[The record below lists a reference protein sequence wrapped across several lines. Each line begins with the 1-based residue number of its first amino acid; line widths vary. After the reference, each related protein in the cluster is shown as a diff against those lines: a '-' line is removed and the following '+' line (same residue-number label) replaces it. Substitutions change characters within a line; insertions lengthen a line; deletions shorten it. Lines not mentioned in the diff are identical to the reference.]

1 MKEPVIV
8 DSACLIGLERVTR
21 LDLLP
26 TLFDSI
32 IAPPEVEREF
42 GSSLTWLQSIAPT
55 NQALIAKLRT
65 LVDAGE
71 AEAIVLAHELGHLVV
86 LDDQQARNVGTSL
99 GLRVSGTLGLL
110 VKAKTAGVIPVVKP
124 LITTLETNGFY
135 LSQAVKEKILRLAG
149 E

>member
-8 DSACLIGLERVTR
+8 DSACLIGLECINR

-26 TLFDSI
+26 ALFDPI
-32 IAPPEVEREF
+32 IAPPEVQREF
-42 GSSLTWLQSIAPT
+42 GNPLTWLQSVAPT
-55 NQALIAKLRT
+55 NQSLIAMLKT

-71 AEAIVLAHELGHLVV
+71 AEAIALAHECGQLVV
-86 LDDQQARNVGTSL
+86 LDDQQARNVGNNL

-110 VKAKTAGVIPVVKP
+110 VKAKAAGVIPAVKP
-124 LITTLETNGFY
+124 LIEALEANGFY
-135 LSQAVKEKILRLAG
+135 LSQAVKERILRLAG